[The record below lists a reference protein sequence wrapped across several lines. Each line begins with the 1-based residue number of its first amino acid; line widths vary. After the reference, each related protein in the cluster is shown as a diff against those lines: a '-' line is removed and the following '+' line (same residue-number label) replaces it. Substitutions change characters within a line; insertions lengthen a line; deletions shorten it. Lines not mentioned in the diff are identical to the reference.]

1 MCIYMSVYVCVC
13 YHPNAT
19 IKVFK
24 LSPSG
29 FVKIDGELAYE

>member
-1 MCIYMSVYVCVC
+1 MCVCVCVCVCVC